1 MSEQRTD
8 LQVKTINN
16 IYNYVSLVIIALGV
30 GLFYTLKINML
41 LKWLIV
47 VSTILVASGIF
58 LFVSPTGLSLHHYL
72 KETWNEVGKVVW
84 PTRKEA
90 MQFTW
95 IVFIFV
101 LILGLF
107 LWLVDT
113 SLSWLF
119 YNIILGRNS

>member
-1 MSEQRTD
+1 MSEQRAD
-8 LQVKTINN
+8 LQIKTINN
-16 IYNYVSLVIIALGV
+16 IYNYVSLIVIALGV
-30 GLFYTLKINML
+30 GLFYTLTINIL

-47 VSTILVASGIF
+47 IFTILIATGIF
-58 LFVSPTGLSLHHYL
+58 LFVSPTGLNLHNYL